1 MTTKLKIILGFTIVT
16 ILCFV
21 LAATSYNS
29 STLIADDLGDFK
41 QFDEAD
47 TLTFQMEIQL
57 GSMTTNLLQFNLKR
71 DAAYSQKS
79 LDSARAVLE
88 STEKLKGLLPPEEQT
103 QIDEAQKNIQ
113 ELITVLGKYINDTN
127 KLSKSFDEI
136 LMPAYSRVQV
146 ELDNLMGE
154 SFNLGDLETAKKI
167 GTTKVNLLDL
177 IEEVVSFIL
186 APDAIYLKSA
196 GDFTQALNAEM
207 DAYFALPENNSAFN
221 NSIVL
226 TNLKEQYAIFSQQL
240 GIMEKIAVTTFQA
253 GQQLTSL
260 SDTVGKS
267 ILSMSAKATEGAT
280 LNLTEVSSVTDT
292 SAEQTLMIAGVA
304 ILLSIVIA
312 LYIVSSLG
320 RTLGK
325 MASYAQAIANGDF
338 GRDAQIKEK
347 GEVGMVVSGI
357 RDIEISIADA
367 TERSKVMAN
376 EISSGVFESHLD
388 ETQFKGSYR
397 ELATS
402 INTVAKSYLALFDK
416 LPVVVF
422 SATLDKEVLYM
433 NAAGKQVLGND
444 APYGKICAG
453 LFHANTCDSAETCLG
468 QNAVRKDGMHF
479 GEASCNINGNSM
491 EISVHAMPLYDLNNN
506 MVAFMEIVSD
516 ITEIKRQ
523 TQMIQEISSQANEVA
538 LRVAS
543 AAEELSAQT
552 DQIVVGSNMQRDR
565 IESTSTA
572 MTEMNASVIEVASH
586 AASTAEQSDSV
597 RKKAHEGIGIVT
609 KLSES
614 MDLLS
619 GSSDNL
625 RENMEKFDRLSEGIG
640 SVINVI
646 SDIADQTNLLALN
659 AAIEA
664 ARAGEAGRGFAV
676 VADEVRKLAEKTMDA
691 TREVGDNIRA
701 IQVSSTANQ
710 QEVGTVVTRITS
722 MAELVEASETSLQ
735 DIVNVTEQTSQM
747 ISAIASAANEQTT
760 VSNEVSQSMSDIT
773 EVVNNTSDTILQS
786 AEAIRELS
794 LQAQELQTII
804 SRAK

>member
-1 MTTKLKIILGFTIVT
+1 MTTKIKIFLGFSIVT
-16 ILCFV
+16 ILCFI
-21 LAATSYNS
+21 LAAASYNS
-29 STLIADDLGDFK
+29 SKLIADNLGDFEL
-41 QFDEAD
+41 FDEAD

-57 GSMTTNLLQFNLKR
+57 GNMSNNLLQFNLKR
-71 DAAYSQKS
+71 EDSYSQKS
-79 LDSARAVLE
+79 LEAARTVLGA
-88 STEKLKGLLPPEEQT
+88 TQKLGELLPPDEQT
-103 QIDEAQKNIQ
+103 QIDATAKAMQ
-113 ELITVLGKYINDTN
+113 ETIASLEKYFKATN
-127 KLSKSFDEI
+127 ALSKAFDET
-136 LMPAYSRVQV
+136 LMPAYTRLQV
-146 ELDNLMGE
+146 ELDNFMVE
-154 SFNLGDLETAKKI
+154 SFNLDELEIAKQI

-186 APDAIYLKSA
+186 APDIAYLKSTDA
-196 GDFTQALNAEM
+196 FRTALHAELNA
-207 DAYFALPENNSAFN
+207 YFTLAESNSSFT

-226 TNLKEQYAIFSQQL
+226 NNLKQEYVRFNEQLDVMQGLAIAANNASQR
-240 GIMEKIAVTTFQA
+240 VTE
-253 GQQLTSL
+253 L
-260 SDTVGKS
+260 STDVAKNIVG
-267 ILSMSAKATEGAT
+267 MSAKATEGAT
-280 LNLTEVSSVTDT
+280 LNLTEVSSVTDS
-292 SAEQTLMIAGVA
+292 SAEQTLVIAGVA
-304 ILLSIVIA
+304 ILLSIIIA

-325 MASYAQAIANGDF
+325 MATYAQAIARGDF
-338 GRDAQIKEK
+338 GRDAQISEK
-347 GEVGMVVSGI
+347 GEVGMVTNAI
-357 RDIEISIADA
+357 MEIEKSIVDA

-376 EISSGVFESHLD
+376 EIASGVFESHLD
-388 ETQFKGSYR
+388 EAQFKGSYR

-422 SATLDKEVLYM
+422 SATLEKEILYM
-433 NAAGKQVLGND
+433 NATGKQVLGENL
-444 APYGKICAG
+444 PQGKVCAQ
-453 LFHANTCDSAETCLG
+453 LFRANSCDSEETCMG
-468 QNAVRKDGMHF
+468 KNALRKGDMHS
-479 GEASCNINGNSM
+479 GEVSCDVNGNAM
-491 EISVHAMPLYDLNNN
+491 EVSVHALPLYDLNNN

-523 TQMIQEISSQANEVA
+523 TQMIQEISAQANEVA

-597 RKKAHEGIGIVT
+597 RQKAREGIDIVG

-614 MDLLS
+614 MELLS

-625 RENMEKFDRLSEGIG
+625 KENMEKFDRLSEGIG

-710 QEVGTVVTRITS
+710 QEVGTVVTRITGMS
-722 MAELVEASETSLQ
+722 ELVEASEASLQ
-735 DIVNVTEQTSQM
+735 DIVDVTEQTSQM